1 VIAPPIG
8 VVAVVYGNR
17 SLAEAAGVAEA
28 AGFAHIDS
36 SPQAVEA
43 LGPAG
48 VAALGIP
55 VVDLIG
61 TDPATCSTV
70 MAPALRDE
78 RSFDWAVSWLGA
90 HPGVRAETVPGS
102 VAGSV
107 ERARALCAAVPAL
120 RLTVDTGHVATWGED
135 PVELLDLA
143 GHVQLRQ
150 AAPGRPQLHPDE
162 GGDVDF
168 SAVLRRL
175 AALEYRGV
183 LSVEYFDLP
192 TWGWPLADPPGH
204 ARALADHVR
213 RCA

>member
-1 VIAPPIG
+1 M
-8 VVAVVYGNR
+8 YGER
-17 SLAEAAGVAEA
+17 PLAEAGALARA
-28 AGFAHIDS
+28 AGFAHIDC
-36 SPQAVEA
+36 SPQASHA

-48 VAALGIP
+48 REALGLPI
-55 VVDLIG
+55 VDLIG
-61 TDPATCSTV
+61 QDPATCTTV
-70 MAPALRDE
+70 LAPAVRDE
-78 RSFDWAVSWLGA
+78 GSFAWAVGWLGT

-107 ERARALCAAVPAL
+107 ERARQLCAAVPGL

-162 GGDVDF
+162 GGTVDF

-175 AALEYRGV
+175 AALDYRGA

-192 TWGWPLADPPGH
+192 SWGFPLADPPGY

-213 RCA
+213 RSG